1 MAVNVVLTRKF
12 FDADLQFIKN
22 GVKEGANIII
32 PEAFTEDD
40 LMKYAPDAD
49 IFFGPVISKRLCET
63 ATHLKFIQVP
73 WTGVDNLNFDLIREI
88 GVKVC
93 NSHSNA
99 YAVAEQAVALMFD
112 AAKKIAYHDRLMRT
126 GDWNRPK
133 PDKSNVVSPFSK
145 RVSKSQI
152 GIIGFGHIGKIIRQY
167 LSAMECQF
175 HIADISVNE
184 KNVEAGAEFYPMT
197 NMKELLGAVDYVFL
211 CVPLTAET
219 RGFFGKEQFEA
230 MRQDAIMINTSR
242 GEIVEEAALYEALK
256 NNMIA
261 GAAMDTWY
269 NNPKNPFDVDSKPS
283 LNYPFETLDNLVL
296 SPHRSA
302 MIAGELPH
310 LDDAVLNINRTIDG
324 LEPMN
329 VVSVDK
335 KF

>member
-22 GVKEGANIII
+22 GVKDGANIIN

-49 IFFGPVISKRLCET
+49 IFFGPVISKRLCE
-63 ATHLKFIQVP
+63 AASHLKFIQVP
-73 WTGVDNLNFDLIREI
+73 WTGVDNLNFDLICEI

-99 YAVAEQAVALMFD
+99 YAVAEQALALMFD
-112 AAKKIAYHDRLMRT
+112 AAKKMAYHDRLMRT
-126 GDWNRPK
+126 GVWNRPK
-133 PDKSNVVSPFSK
+133 PDKSNAVSPFSK
-145 RVSKSQI
+145 RVSKSQV
-152 GIIGFGHIGKIIRQY
+152 GIIGYGHIGKIIRQY

-175 HIADISVNE
+175 HIADISVSE
-184 KNVEAGAEFYPMT
+184 KKTEDGVSFYPM
-197 NMKELLGAVDYVFL
+197 NSLKDLLGAVDYVFL

-230 MRQDAIMINTSR
+230 MREDAIMINTSR
-242 GEIVEEAALYEALK
+242 GEIVDEAALYDALSNK
-256 NNMIA
+256 VIA
-261 GAAMDTWY
+261 GAGMDTWY
-269 NNPKNPFDVDSKPS
+269 NNPKNPFDTDCKPS
-283 LNYPFETLDNLVL
+283 LSYPFETLDNLVL
-296 SPHRSA
+296 SPHRAA

-310 LDDAVLNINRTIDG
+310 LEDAVMNINRTVDG
-324 LEPMN
+324 LEPLN
-329 VVSVDK
+329 VVSAEK

>member
-49 IFFGPVISKRLCET
+49 IFFGPVISKRLCEA

-88 GVKVC
+88 GVTVC

-99 YAVAEQAVALMFD
+99 YAVAEQAVALLFD
-112 AAKKIAYHDRLMRT
+112 AAKKIAYHDRLMRK

-133 PDKSNVVSPFSK
+133 PDKSNAVSPFSK
-145 RVSKSQI
+145 RVSGSKV
-152 GIIGFGHIGKIIRQY
+152 GIIGYGHIGKLIKKY
-167 LSAMECQF
+167 LSACDCEF
-175 HIADISVNE
+175 LIADISV
-184 KNVEAGAEFYPMT
+184 
-197 NMKELLGAVDYVFL
+197 KEEYSEGDASFFSMDNPKTVLAKSDYIFL
-211 CVPLTAET
+211 CVPLTETT
-219 RGFFGKEQFEA
+219 RGFWSKEQFKQMKE
-230 MRQDAIMINTSR
+230 DAILINTSR
-242 GEIVEEAALYEALK
+242 GEIVDEEALYEALSSK
-256 NNMIA
+256 SIA

-269 NNPKNPFDVDSKPS
+269 NNPKNPFDTDCKPS
-283 LNYPFETLDNLVL
+283 LNYPFETLNNLVL
-296 SPHRSA
+296 SPHRAA

-310 LDDAVLNINRTIDG
+310 LEDAVMNINRTVDG
-324 LEPMN
+324 LEPLN
-329 VVSVDK
+329 VVSVVN

>member
-40 LMKYAPDAD
+40 LMQYAEDAD
-49 IFFGPVISKRLCET
+49 IFFGPVISKRLCE
-63 ATHLKFIQVP
+63 AAKHLKFIQVP

-99 YAVAEQAVALMFD
+99 YAVAEQAMALMFD

-145 RVSKSQI
+145 RVSGSEV
-152 GIIGFGHIGKIIRQY
+152 GIIGYGHIGKLIKQY
-167 LSAMECQF
+167 VGALGCNF
-175 HIADISVNE
+175 HVADIWVNE
-184 KNVEAGAEFYPMT
+184 QKEEEGIKYYPMAELT
-197 NMKELLGAVDYVFL
+197 ELLGKVDYVFL
-211 CVPLTAET
+211 CVPLTETT
-219 RGFFGKEQFEA
+219 RGFFGEKEFSA
-230 MRQDAIMINTSR
+230 MKEDAIMINTSR
-242 GEIVEEAALYEALK
+242 GEIVDEDALYDALVNHK
-256 NNMIA
+256 I
-261 GAAMDTWY
+261 GAASMDTWY
-269 NNPKNPFDVDSKPS
+269 NNPKNPFDPDCKPS
-283 LNYPFETLDNLVL
+283 LKNAFETLDNMVL
-296 SPHRSA
+296 SPHRAA
-302 MIAGELPH
+302 MVAGELPH
-310 LDDAVLNINRTIDG
+310 LDDAIMNINRTVDG
-324 LEPMN
+324 LEPLN
-329 VVSVDK
+329 EVNVDK

>member
-32 PEAFTEDD
+32 PDAFTEDD

-49 IFFGPVISKRLCET
+49 IFFGPVISKPLCE
-63 ATHLKFIQVP
+63 AAKHLKFIQVP

-99 YAVAEQAVALMFD
+99 YAVAEHALALMFD
-112 AAKKIAYHDRLMRT
+112 AAKKISYHDRLMRT

-133 PDKSNVVSPFSK
+133 PDKSNVVAPFSK
-145 RVSKSQI
+145 RVSMSQV
-152 GIIGFGHIGKIIRQY
+152 GIIGYGHIGKIIRQY
-167 LSAMECQF
+167 LSAMDCKF
-175 HIADISVNE
+175 HIADISVSE
-184 KNVEAGAEFYPMT
+184 KNTEDCALFYPI
-197 NMKELLGAVDYVFL
+197 NSLVELLSNVDYVFL

-219 RGFFGKEQFEA
+219 RGFFGQKQFEA
-230 MRQDAIMINTSR
+230 MREDAIMINTSR
-242 GEIVEEAALYEALK
+242 GEIVDEAALYDALSNK
-256 NNMIA
+256 RIGGA
-261 GAAMDTWY
+261 GMDTWY
-269 NNPKNPFDVDSKPS
+269 NNPKNPFDTNCKPS
-283 LNYPFETLDNLVL
+283 LNYPFESLDNLVL
-296 SPHRSA
+296 SPHRAA

-310 LDDAVLNINRTIDG
+310 LDDAVMNINRTIDG
-324 LEPMN
+324 LEPLN
-329 VVSVDK
+329 VVSADK